1 MKKYAI
7 ALAFAALP
15 FATTAQALNY
25 NYVEGGLVM
34 YSDIDGEDLTGF
46 GVRASYEL
54 EQVDP
59 KAFVYGGYTLMSD
72 NIDVTQLHFGAGYRF
87 EINNQTEAWAGA
99 GFDSTKVKV
108 KISGLGTFSDSD
120 TALAL
125 RGGVRHQLTEDTELA
140 ATMRIVTG
148 DYDYTGFAFTVRQR
162 LNEQLSLLGEID
174 SFDGDI
180 GFIAGVHYGF

>member
-1 MKKYAI
+1 MKKYAL

-15 FATTAQALNY
+15 LATNAQALSY

-34 YSDIDGEDLTGF
+34 YPDADGQDYTGF

-59 KAFVYGGYTLMSD
+59 QAFVYGGYSMVSD
-72 NIDVTQLHFGAGYRF
+72 DVDLTIMHFGAGYRF
-87 EINNQTEAWAGA
+87 EINNQTEAWGGA
-99 GFDSTKVKV
+99 GFDNSKVK
-108 KISGLGTFSDSD
+108 LGSFSSSD

-125 RGGVRHQLTEDTELA
+125 RGGLRHQLSDDTELA

-148 DYDYTGFAFTVRQR
+148 DFDYTGFAFTVRQH
-162 LNEQLSLLGEID
+162 LNDKLSLLGEID

-180 GFIAGVHYGF
+180 GFIAGVNYGF